1 MHESP
6 LLLLSVIGLL
16 GIACQWVA
24 WRVGVPAIVFLLITG
39 MIAGPVTGV
48 LRPDELFG
56 DLLFPMVSIGVAV
69 ILFEGS
75 LTLRIHQIRN
85 VEGAVRNMITVGA
98 AVTWGIVAVATHFLM
113 GLSWGLSLLFGAV
126 MTVTGPTVIKPLL
139 HSAQLN
145 ANVSRVLQWE
155 GIVLDPIGA
164 LLTVLVFDFLVTGQT
179 MDNPWVGLARIVV
192 IGVLFGLAGAR
203 LLAMLMIRH
212 WLPHYLHHVFTL
224 VLVIAVFAISDAIA
238 HEAGLLAVTLM
249 GIILAN
255 EENFDVE
262 DLLFFKESLSVL
274 LISVLF
280 IVLAAR
286 MDPGALI
293 DLGLPGLALFLVV
306 ILVARPLSVLAAT
319 WNSSLNRGEKI
330 MLGWIAPRGIVAAA
344 VSALF
349 ALRLGEAGYEG
360 AEVLVPL
367 TFGMIIG
374 TVGLQSITA
383 KPLARRLGVTAPEP
397 SGYLIVGANP
407 VARTIAASLKAQGFA
422 VRLADTGW
430 ENVRTA
436 RMEGLETYFGGA
448 VSEHAERNLDLTG
461 IGRLL
466 ALSPHPTLNALAC
479 MSYKYEFGP
488 SNLYRIPAS
497 VDKKDSMRRSL
508 PGSVPGRML
517 FGKEVT
523 HSKLAS
529 MIAKGARIRTT
540 RLSDDFGFE
549 DYVARYKKRAIPLY
563 AISPNGKLHMF
574 TTSDPPRVQAG
585 WQVAGLI
592 PARVLAE
599 MAEEKAE
606 SKAENASGGA
616 GSDPEPA

>member
-1 MHESP
+1 M
-6 LLLLSVIGLL
+6 
-16 GIACQWVA
+16 
-24 WRVGVPAIVFLLITG
+24 
-39 MIAGPVTGV
+39 
-48 LRPDELFG
+48 
-56 DLLFPMVSIGVAV
+56 
-69 ILFEGS
+69 
-75 LTLRIHQIRN
+75 
-85 VEGAVRNMITVGA
+85 
-98 AVTWGIVAVATHFLM
+98 
-113 GLSWGLSLLFGAV
+113 
-126 MTVTGPTVIKPLL
+126 
-139 HSAQLN
+139 
-145 ANVSRVLQWE
+145 
-155 GIVLDPIGA
+155 
-164 LLTVLVFDFLVTGQT
+164 
-179 MDNPWVGLARIVV
+179 
-192 IGVLFGLAGAR
+192 
-203 LLAMLMIRH
+203 
-212 WLPHYLHHVFTL
+212 
-224 VLVIAVFAISDAIA
+224 
-238 HEAGLLAVTLM
+238 
-249 GIILAN
+249 
-255 EENFDVE
+255 
-262 DLLFFKESLSVL
+262 
-274 LISVLF
+274 
-280 IVLAAR
+280 
-286 MDPGALI
+286 
-293 DLGLPGLALFLVV
+293 
-306 ILVARPLSVLAAT
+306 
-319 WNSSLNRGEKI
+319 
-330 MLGWIAPRGIVAAA
+330 
-344 VSALF
+344 
-349 ALRLGEAGYEG
+349 
-360 AEVLVPL
+360 
-367 TFGMIIG
+367 
-374 TVGLQSITA
+374 
-383 KPLARRLGVTAPEP
+383 
-397 SGYLIVGANP
+397 GANP

-606 SKAENASGGA
+606 SKAENASDGA